1 MQKRRENREIHPALQ
16 ELAQTYALE
25 PETINVINE
34 KVIPKLPMEFTPLL
48 DRQLARI
55 LKYNKDAETWRV
67 IARIIPK
74 IGKKDLWELF
84 KTGLPETLKLNPS
97 PKALENAVKIM
108 PLLHKG
114 VRVSLFEY
122 GVPKLLES
130 NPSNEEVKKSIENAA
145 EYLKRHDSSFFHSKV
160 AVENLGRLSVEE
172 VKRLSFFKPELQG
185 HLKIYSDKLI
195 PLSGKLENIIIRIIK
210 PSAFEAWKHAFEKG
224 VPVEP
229 FCVGKRGIIYSKF
242 KDETGEERV
251 RVFTRY
257 AGERTRDYLLK
268 NPRQE
273 LKVEKQIKAIVKR
286 LEKIGVEHGHPHLE
300 NFVVEPVNGKPLVRV
315 IDFSLAHMVPTERK
329 KV

>member
-1 MQKRRENREIHPALQ
+1 MQKRRENREIHPTLQ

-34 KVIPKLPMEFTPLL
+34 KVIPKLPAKFAPLL
-48 DRQLARI
+48 DRELARI
-55 LKYNKDAETWRV
+55 LKYSKDAKTWRV
-67 IARIIPK
+67 IAKIIPGISRK
-74 IGKKDLWELF
+74 ELWYLF
-84 KTGLPETLKLNPS
+84 KTGLPETLKLQPS
-97 PKALENAVKIM
+97 PEALENAVKIM

-172 VKRLSFFKPELQG
+172 VKRLSFFKPELQD

-195 PLSGKLENIIIRIIK
+195 PLSGKLENVIIRIIK
-210 PSAFEAWKHAFEKG
+210 PSAFEAWKHAFENG

-242 KDETGEERV
+242 NDEMGRERV
-251 RVFTRY
+251 RVFARY
-257 AGERTRDYLLK
+257 AGERMRDYLRK
-268 NPRQE
+268 NPKQE
-273 LKVEKQIKAIVKR
+273 LKVKKRMNAILKR
-286 LEKIGVEHGHPHLE
+286 LEKIGVEHGHAHE
-300 NFVVEPVNGKPLVRV
+300 GNFVVESVNGKPLVRV
-315 IDFSLAHMVPTERK
+315 IDFSLAHMVPT
-329 KV
+329 